1 MKWNA
6 VIFYPA
12 ALPLVYVTLCNC
24 LCILSEEELWSFVSI
39 TEKMSFF
46 TKWLITSKASIR
58 TTASWQD
65 CEIERKRRNKAYR
78 QVAGVLLPLPLWF
91 TLSLTFELVWTV
103 LALFVFR
110 VLETQAIWNFSVHV
124 TDSFNK
130 CNDAIFV
137 SHGDIATTRWQ
148 ICISRYPV
156 SAVCVGAFVF
166 CWLFDLS
173 FDQPEL
179 GVCRKFHRAGYQQP
193 DFTFWCVKT
202 KRQVLVQTR
211 LRLV

>member
-1 MKWNA
+1 ML
-6 VIFYPA
+6 YPMHII
-12 ALPLVYVTLCNC
+12 VTY
-24 LCILSEEELWSFVSI
+24 
-39 TEKMSFF
+39 F

-78 QVAGVLLPLPLWF
+78 QVGGVLLPSPLWF

-156 SAVCVGAFVF
+156 SAVCVGAVVILLVVWSVF
-166 CWLFDLS
+166 WS
-173 FDQPEL
+173 T
-179 GVCRKFHRAGYQQP
+179 GA
-193 DFTFWCVKT
+193 W
-202 KRQVLVQTR
+202 R
-211 LRLV
+211 LQEIPSRWISTTWFYFLMRED

>member
-1 MKWNA
+1 MLHYAIVCVSSQKKS
-6 VIFYPA
+6 FDH
-12 ALPLVYVTLCNC
+12 LFQSRKK
-24 LCILSEEELWSFVSI
+24 LSFI
-39 TEKMSFF
+39 TN
-46 TKWLITSKASIR
+46 WLITSKASIR

-78 QVAGVLLPLPLWF
+78 QVAGVLLPSPLWF

-130 CNDAIFV
+130 CNDAILV

-156 SAVCVGAFVF
+156 SAVCVAAVVILLVVWSVFWSTGA
-166 CWLFDLS
+166 W
-173 FDQPEL
+173 
-179 GVCRKFHRAGYQQP
+179 
-193 DFTFWCVKT
+193 
-202 KRQVLVQTR
+202 R
-211 LRLV
+211 LQEIPSRWISTTWFYFLMRED

>member
-12 ALPLVYVTLCNC
+12 ALLLVYDTLCNC
-24 LCILSEEELWSFVSI
+24 LCYTDCVSSQKKSFDHLFQSRKKCPFI
-39 TEKMSFF
+39 
-46 TKWLITSKASIR
+46 KWLITSKASIR

-110 VLETQAIWNFSVHV
+110 VLETQAIWNFSV

-130 CNDAIFV
+130 WNDSILV
-137 SHGDIATTRWQ
+137 SHGDVATTRWQ
-148 ICISRYPV
+148 ICISRYAV
-156 SAVCVGAFVF
+156 SAVCVGALVLLLVV
-166 CWLFDLS
+166 WS
-173 FDQPEL
+173 
-179 GVCRKFHRAGYQQP
+179 
-193 DFTFWCVKT
+193 DFWSTGAW
-202 KRQVLVQTR
+202 R
-211 LRLV
+211 LQEIPSRWKSTTCFYFLMRED

>member
-1 MKWNA
+1 MK
-6 VIFYPA
+6 
-12 ALPLVYVTLCNC
+12 LK
-24 LCILSEEELWSFVSI
+24 
-39 TEKMSFF
+39 EKDA
-46 TKWLITSKASIR
+46 T
-58 TTASWQD
+58 
-65 CEIERKRRNKAYR
+65 RRIGR
-78 QVAGVLLPLPLWF
+78 WLLPSPLWF

-137 SHGDIATTRWQ
+137 SHGDIAKTRWQ

-156 SAVCVGAFVF
+156 SAVCVGAVVIAGA

-202 KRQVLVQTR
+202 KRQVLVHWTISR
-211 LRLV
+211 LD